1 MFDNAAAFIWAVGSH
16 WVASMSGVVAIGVG
30 IIQYLRQ
37 TKFHPST
44 WVFIGIGCLFIACYQ
59 AWLDEH
65 EARINADIA
74 FSPSPYHWQMLS
86 PSEALALRS
95 EMRDITP
102 EGEAMFIL
110 CAEADCDDLAKS
122 FRDVFR
128 DLHWKVDCCASS
140 FSTFDPGVHLWA
152 SKPHLR
158 EIAGK
163 IELATKGRLKV
174 DTSGNFTMDPD
185 RFHLQITIGPK
196 PETQPNR

>member
-1 MFDNAAAFIWAVGSH
+1 MLEIWTFAWSVGTH
-16 WVASMSGVVAIGVG
+16 WVASMSGVVAIIAGVV
-30 IIQYLRQ
+30 QYLRKA
-37 TKFHPST
+37 KFHPLA
-44 WVFIGIGCLFIACYQ
+44 WIAIGIFFLFIASYQ

-65 EARINADIA
+65 KERIKAEIA

-86 PSEALALRS
+86 SSEALALRL
-95 EMRDITP
+95 EIRDITP

-122 FRDVFR
+122 LRDVFR
-128 DLHWKVDCCASS
+128 DLHWRVDCCASS

-174 DTSGNFTMDPD
+174 DTSGTFTMDPE
-185 RFHLQITIGPK
+185 RFYLQITIGPK
-196 PETQPNR
+196 P